1 MKNKNMELKRFVENL
16 ATVFEEADP
25 TSITPESKFREIEG
39 YSSLVALSI
48 IAMVD
53 EEYNVKLKGDNIR
66 KANTV
71 EDLFNIVNSK

>member
-1 MKNKNMELKRFVENL
+1 MELKKFVGNL
-16 ATVFEEADP
+16 AAVYDEADP
-25 TSITPESKFREIEG
+25 TTVTPEIKFRDIEG

-48 IAMVD
+48 IAMAD
-53 EEYNVKLKGDNIR
+53 EEYNVKLKGDDIR